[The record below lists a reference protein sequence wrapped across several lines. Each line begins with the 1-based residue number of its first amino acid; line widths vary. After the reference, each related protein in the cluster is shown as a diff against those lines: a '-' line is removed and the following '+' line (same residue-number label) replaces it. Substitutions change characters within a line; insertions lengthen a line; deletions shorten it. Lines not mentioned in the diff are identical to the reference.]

1 MIQRPRL
8 LAIDD
13 DPDFRKWLGHVL
25 RAKFFVVEAED
36 GCVGYSR
43 AISAMPD
50 IVLLDREMKGWD
62 GLATLKKFR
71 EHPKLRNVPILMLTA
86 DAARETVMGAI
97 QGGASDYVLKTHL
110 TPPALIDKL
119 AIAIERS
126 TGEKM
131 LV

>member
-25 RAKFFVVEAED
+25 RARFFVVEAED

-50 IVLLDREMKGWD
+50 IVLLDRVMGGWD

-86 DAARETVMGAI
+86 DASRETVMDAI
-97 QGGASDYVLKTHL
+97 QSGATDYVLKTNL
-110 TPPALIDKL
+110 GPLALIDKL
-119 AIAIERS
+119 ATAFERT
-126 TGEKM
+126 TGNRM
-131 LV
+131 PA